1 MVSALVDCF
10 DRNNWRAGLLAN
22 PAPALDH
29 PANGD
34 RRRPVVGPVSRRC
47 AKRLQRK
54 PAAGL
59 IGPQTVMLGGTAASP
74 QKAPLPVAQSDG

>member
-10 DRNNWRAGLLAN
+10 DRTHWGAWLLAD
-22 PAPALDH
+22 PASAVDQF
-29 PANGD
+29 ANGD

-47 AKRLQRK
+47 AKRLQSK

-59 IGPQTVMLGGTAASP
+59 NGPQTVMLGGTAASP
-74 QKAPLPVAQSDG
+74 QKAPLPAARSNG

>member
-10 DRNNWRAGLLAN
+10 DRTHWSAGLLAD
-22 PAPALDH
+22 PASALDQS
-29 PANGD
+29 ANGD
-34 RRRPVVGPVSRRC
+34 RRRPVVGTVFSRC
-47 AKRLQRK
+47 AKRLQSE

-59 IGPQTVMLGGTAASP
+59 NGPQTVMLGGCAASP

>member
-10 DRNNWRAGLLAN
+10 DRTHWSAGLLAD
-22 PAPALDH
+22 PASAVDQSAH
-29 PANGD
+29 GD
-34 RRRPVVGPVSRRC
+34 RRRPVVGTVFSCC
-47 AKRLQRK
+47 AKRLQSE

-59 IGPQTVMLGGTAASP
+59 NRPQTVMLGGCAASP

>member
-10 DRNNWRAGLLAN
+10 DRSHWGDWLLAD
-22 PAPALDH
+22 PASAVDQS
-29 PANGD
+29 ANGD
-34 RRRPVVGPVSRRC
+34 RRRPVVGTVFSRC
-47 AKRLQRK
+47 AKRLQSE

-59 IGPQTVMLGGTAASP
+59 NVPQTVMLGGCAASP

>member
-10 DRNNWRAGLLAN
+10 DRNNWRAGLLAD

-47 AKRLQRK
+47 AKRLQSQ
-54 PAAGL
+54 PGAGL
-59 IGPQTVMLGGTAASP
+59 NGPQTVMLRGNAASP
-74 QKAPLPVAQSDG
+74 HRAPPPTAQSDD

>member
-10 DRNNWRAGLLAN
+10 DRNDWRAGLLAD

-29 PANGD
+29 SANGD
-34 RRRPVVGPVSRRC
+34 RRRPVVGTVFSRC
-47 AKRLQRK
+47 AKRLQSE

-59 IGPQTVMLGGTAASP
+59 NGPQTVMLGGCAASP

>member
-10 DRNNWRAGLLAN
+10 DRTHWSAWLLAD
-22 PAPALDH
+22 PASAVDQS
-29 PANGD
+29 ANGD
-34 RRRPVVGPVSRRC
+34 RRRPVVGTIFSCC
-47 AKRLQRK
+47 AKRLQSE

-59 IGPQTVMLGGTAASP
+59 NGPQTVMLGGCAASP

>member
-10 DRNNWRAGLLAN
+10 DRNDGRAGLLAD
-22 PAPALDH
+22 PASDLDH

-47 AKRLQRK
+47 AKRLQSK

-59 IGPQTVMLGGTAASP
+59 NGPQTVMLGGTAASP
-74 QKAPLPVAQSDG
+74 QKAPLPAARSNG